1 MTGLIKADNLRDSVG
16 SIGVGGNKGLPFST
30 SSPFIKTFRHA
41 ISLDERRVLFQPN
54 TWGRPNASESR
65 LGIQKP
71 NEPQTG
77 VHFESLNI

>member
-41 ISLDERRVLFQPN
+41 ISLDEI
-54 TWGRPNASESR
+54 GRAH
-65 LGIQKP
+65 
-71 NEPQTG
+71 
-77 VHFESLNI
+77 V